1 MNTNERWDS
10 HGNYLGKDV
19 SFIDRDGLTHIIHYD
34 NHNNRVGRSYE
45 TTDFW
50 GKVFMVHED
59 ADGNRLAT
67 STLEQDW
74 WGDYYVK
81 TEQTQYAHERAEA
94 ERKKKC
100 EPETCKDNADDD
112 AGIVIKV
119 LSAIIM
125 VPVAIFV
132 CLVIGA
138 ICLNIV
144 GIAAVTIWPFVIMGP
159 LNMIIGVVP
168 IGLLFF
174 VLGGIVL
181 SYFPYIGILLYR
193 RWKKEIAW
201 KDFFL
206 AVLRW
211 AIIGPFAY
219 RRLLRKEKEKTKEH
233 NPHRPYEL
241 PLWQCPTCKNS
252 IFTSGQFCPQCGTAR
267 PEKPSSVTV
276 LCPNCSKPIFPATGK
291 EKVDF
296 CRECGKPYN
305 LEEN

>member
-81 TEQTQYAHERAEA
+81 TEQTQNVLS
-94 ERKKKC
+94 
-100 EPETCKDNADDD
+100 D
-112 AGIVIKV
+112 VIKV
-119 LSAIIM
+119 LAMAAFS
-125 VPVAIFV
+125 
-132 CLVIGA
+132 LVVGVL
-138 ICLNIV
+138 CFNIV
-144 GIAAVTIWPFVIMGP
+144 GMASITIWPYLLMG
-159 LNMIIGVVP
+159 LLGQIIGILP
-168 IGLLFF
+168 IELVFF
-174 VLGGIVL
+174 VLGGIAL
-181 SYFPYIGILLYR
+181 SYFPYIGILLCR
-193 RWKKEIAW
+193 RWKKKINW

-219 RRLLRKEKEKTKEH
+219 RWLLRMKKEGKTEEY
-233 NPHRPYEL
+233 NPPS
-241 PLWQCPTCKNS
+241 PL
-252 IFTSGQFCPQCGTAR
+252 
-267 PEKPSSVTV
+267 
-276 LCPNCSKPIFPATGK
+276 
-291 EKVDF
+291 
-296 CRECGKPYN
+296 
-305 LEEN
+305 